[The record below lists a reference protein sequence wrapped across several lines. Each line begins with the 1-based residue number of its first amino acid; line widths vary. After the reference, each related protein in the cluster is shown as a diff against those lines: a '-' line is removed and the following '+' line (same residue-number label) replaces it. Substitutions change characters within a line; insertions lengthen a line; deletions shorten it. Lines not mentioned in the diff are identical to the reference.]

1 MRKIKE
7 HLREKVREWSL
18 SFFRGSKLQY
28 LEQTLVQS
36 QITNDYLMSVWLNTQ
51 RVHPNPLAKFGKRY
65 FSQADEDGILLEII
79 RRIGLNRGVCVE
91 VGAGNGLENNT
102 LNLLVRG
109 WPSVWIDGG
118 GLAFDPMCNPRML
131 SFQQCFV
138 TLDNIV
144 HTVSQGLRELGQSVI
159 EILSIDVDGN
169 DGYFADA
176 LLSSGLSPSVIIIE
190 TNEIVPP
197 PIRFAQPYLS
207 SYVWDRTKNSGWS
220 LQSLADLLSRYGYR
234 CVACNLQ
241 TGVNAFFVRDEHLAS
256 FQDVP
261 QDLEA
266 IYVGRS
272 AHPFKFRDRR
282 TEVTANLVER
292 LIKGAEV
299 TF

>member
-1 MRKIKE
+1 MKI
-7 HLREKVREWSL
+7 REWSL
-18 SFFRGSKLQY
+18 SFLRGSKLQY
-28 LEQTLVQS
+28 LEQALRQT
-36 QITNDYLMSVWLNTQ
+36 QITNDYLMSIWLNTQ
-51 RVHPNPLAKFGKRY
+51 RAHPNPLVKYGKRY

-79 RRIGLNRGVCVE
+79 RRIGLSRGVCVE

-118 GLAFDPMCNPRML
+118 GLAFNPKCNPKML

-138 TLDNIV
+138 TLENIV
-144 HTVSQGLRELGQSVI
+144 TTVSRGLEELGESVI

-169 DGYFADA
+169 DGYFAEA
-176 LLSSGLSPSVIIIE
+176 LLAAGHTPSVIVIE

-197 PIRFAQPYLS
+197 PIRFAQPYLA
-207 SYVWDRTKNSGWS
+207 SYVWDKTKNSGWS
-220 LQSLADLLSRYGYR
+220 LQSLVDLLSGHGYR

-241 TGVNAFFVRDEHLAS
+241 TGVNAFFVRSDHLSS
-256 FQDVP
+256 FHDVP

-272 AHPFKFRDRR
+272 AHPIKFRDRR
-282 TEVTANLVER
+282 TEVTPDLVEL
-292 LIKGAEV
+292 LIRGAEV
-299 TF
+299 TL